1 MRRREKKSHEKKKR
15 GAKKKSSLRFLR
27 YKNLTQEL
35 ARYGYEYTP
44 KKALVSYGMLVLL
57 ATVFGLLYKLELPYI
72 AAIGIIGVVLSPLV
86 LIQTMKGKY
95 HTTMFS
101 MANNYM
107 EQFLYS
113 FKRNK
118 TVLNALIETAAIFE
132 EGEFHEILQKSV
144 AHIQYATDSSDPEE
158 EALAMIGEFFHC
170 ERVDAVHSFVIGAQ
184 RRGRDAGGSI
194 ALLSKNRAMWAER
207 IINLQKEYQI
217 VKRNI
222 VIALAATLLICIL
235 PLYLLGGDLNIS
247 VIPLCQISAVI
258 LIGICMLIYVK
269 ADKKLCRSW
278 IEKETEHLGMDQKY
292 LQVRDYDEIKEAKK
306 SQKMAVIP
314 SLLFLGVFVYFQKMA
329 ILVAGIVVV
338 LFFLNQHKAGHNLAK
353 KKVAREIEKQ
363 FPNWLMEAAL
373 LLQTDNVQIAI
384 RKSIDHAPEVL
395 VPALQELI
403 FDLEDNPN
411 GIEPYHRF
419 LKEYRN
425 PDVQS
430 AMKMLYAL
438 SSGNAGDIGKQI
450 EELIDRN
457 NAMMDKA
464 ERLEQEDKITGMK
477 ISILLPSL
485 LASFKLMVDM
495 ALLLVVFLQNLTF

>member
-1 MRRREKKSHEKKKR
+1 MKKR
-15 GAKKKSSLRFLR
+15 GKKKQSSLRFLR
-27 YKNLTQEL
+27 YKNLTHEL
-35 ARYGYEYTP
+35 ARYGYEFTP
-44 KKALVSYGMLVLL
+44 KKALISYGMIVLL
-57 ATVFGLLYKLELPYI
+57 AAIFGLLYKLQLPYI
-72 AAIGIIGVVLSPLV
+72 AAIGIIGVVFSPLV
-86 LIQTMKGKY
+86 LIQTLKGKY

-118 TVLNALIETAAIFE
+118 TVLNALMETAIIFD
-132 EGEFHEILQKSV
+132 EGEFHEILLK
-144 AHIQYATDSSDPEE
+144 AMEHIQYATDSEDPEE

-170 ERVDAVHSFVIGAQ
+170 ERVDAIHSFVIGAQ
-184 RRGRDAGGSI
+184 RRGGDAGGSI

-207 IINLQKEYQI
+207 IINLQKEFQI

-222 VIALAATLLICIL
+222 MIALVATLLICIL
-235 PLYLLGGDLNIS
+235 PLYLLGGDLDIS
-247 VIPLCQISAVI
+247 AIPLCQISAVV

-278 IEKETEHLGMDQKY
+278 IEKETDNTGMDNKY
-292 LQVRDYDEIKEAKK
+292 LQVRDYDEAKEAKS

-314 SLLFLGVFVYFQKMA
+314 AILFIGAFVYFQNIA
-329 ILVAGIVVV
+329 ILVVGIVVV
-338 LFFLNQHKAGHNLAK
+338 LFFLNQHKVGHNLAK
-353 KKVAREIEKQ
+353 KKVSREIEKQ
-363 FPNWLMEAAL
+363 FPNWLMEVAL
-373 LLQTDNVQIAI
+373 LLQTDNVQMAI
-384 RKSIDHAPEVL
+384 RKSLDSAPNVLIHAL
-395 VPALQELI
+395 NELI
-403 FDLEDNPN
+403 YDLEEDPN
-411 GIEPYHRF
+411 AIEPYYRF

-438 SSGNAGDIGKQI
+438 SSGNAGDVTKQV

-464 ERLEQEDKITGMK
+464 EKLTQEDKIAGMK
-477 ISILLPSL
+477 IYILLPSL

-495 ALLLVVFLQNLTF
+495 ALLLVVFLQNLTFGM